1 MFHILLGI
9 FGGGC
14 TPVQTAVNTRLRKA
28 VGSPFRASMVSFTV
42 GLATTLVIAL
52 CTGPYPLIPS
62 SAWSGPW
69 WMWLAGLF
77 GVIFLTGNV
86 LLLPHLGSM
95 QTVLMPVLGQI
106 LAGLVIDQFGW
117 FGTTVRP
124 LTVWR
129 ALGAALVVA
138 GFLVTV
144 LCGSKDD
151 ALVGGA
157 TASAASSSS
166 SPSIAA
172 SSSAPS
178 SSAPHDSAFVT
189 WMWRLAGIAFGACCS
204 IQTAIFAR
212 LGSELGSPFKAA
224 VASFVVGLLC
234 LLVVVGVHDH
244 SYSLAGA
251 FQKGNPWWMWLGGI
265 LGACVVTTNAFLSPR
280 LGTGLTVML
289 ALFGQVAG
297 GFIIDRFGLLGVP
310 KRRVTALQL
319 LGLAI
324 VLGGIAL
331 IRLA

>member
-1 MFHILLGI
+1 MFNILLGI

-42 GLATTLVIAL
+42 GLLTTFIIAL
-52 CTGPYPLIPS
+52 CTGPYPLVPS

-106 LAGLVIDQFGW
+106 LAGLLIDQFGW
-117 FGTTVRP
+117 FRVSVRTLTP
-124 LTVWR
+124 LR
-129 ALGAALVVA
+129 ALGAALVLI

-144 LCGSKDD
+144 VCGQKNQ
-151 ALVGGA
+151 A
-157 TASAASSSS
+157 TEQTAHKESTFA
-166 SPSIAA
+166 
-172 SSSAPS
+172 
-178 SSAPHDSAFVT
+178 T
-189 WMWRLAGIAFGACCS
+189 WMWRLAGIGFGACCA
-204 IQTAIFAR
+204 IQTAIFAQ
-212 LGSELGSPFKAA
+212 LGSALGSPFKAA
-224 VASFVVGLLC
+224 VTSFIVGLLT
-234 LLVVVGVHDH
+234 LLVVVGLHDH

-251 FQKGNPWWMWLGGI
+251 FKKGNPWWMWLGGI

-297 GFIIDRFGLLGVP
+297 GFIIDQFGLLGVP
-310 KRRVTALQL
+310 KRRVTPIQLAGLVLAL
-319 LGLAI
+319 
-324 VLGGIAL
+324 VGIAL